1 MENWEQIHNERA
13 VIHNKRVKSIRE
25 TRLPKSCVT
34 AIDQAA
40 SAMANIRQSILE
52 GIQHGFNGL
61 MVEEIMELS
70 KALEG
75 LNREFNY
82 REIIKKPKED
92 K

>member
-1 MENWEQIHNERA
+1 
-13 VIHNKRVKSIRE
+13 
-25 TRLPKSCVT
+25 
-34 AIDQAA
+34 
-40 SAMANIRQSILE
+40 MANIRQSILE

-61 MVEEIMELS
+61 MVEEVMELC